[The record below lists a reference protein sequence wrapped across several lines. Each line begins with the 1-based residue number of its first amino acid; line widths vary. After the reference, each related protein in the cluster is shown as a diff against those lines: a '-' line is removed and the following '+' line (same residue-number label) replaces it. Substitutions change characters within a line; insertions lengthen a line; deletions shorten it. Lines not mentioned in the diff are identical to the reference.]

1 MLQQGGNRERDVE
14 FEHVFMEY
22 KKMIH
27 HLIHK
32 YHIQDPQGEFFQ
44 EGMIALWDAYQR
56 YGDRDTFGK
65 MAYITIRSRLID
77 LIRKKNRRADKETA
91 TDLVSESAYTDES
104 IDSFDPFFWERI
116 QNALTDKQWV
126 FVRRKI
132 IEGRAYKD
140 IAELENTT
148 VNAVKGWGKEVKK
161 KLKTLLEADFK

>member
-77 LIRKKNRRADKETA
+77 LIRKKNRRADKMKRRLILSVNRLIRMNPSTH
-91 TDLVSESAYTDES
+91 LIHFSGSES
-104 IDSFDPFFWERI
+104 
-116 QNALTDKQWV
+116 KMH
-126 FVRRKI
+126 
-132 IEGRAYKD
+132 
-140 IAELENTT
+140 
-148 VNAVKGWGKEVKK
+148 
-161 KLKTLLEADFK
+161 